1 MLECVLIVLIV
12 IAIVDTEAP
21 DGAALL
27 GLGYGS
33 DGDSQDSGKSPQA
46 HKPRAVKLES
56 ALSGQAVRAV
66 SAAVLED
73 QAEAGNSMSP
83 STAVGGWVKDEEKA
97 DSALGFVKGQR
108 WELCQAI
115 PRTSLLSS
123 CAYFFLL

>member
-1 MLECVLIVLIV
+1 M
-12 IAIVDTEAP
+12 
-21 DGAALL
+21 

-73 QAEAGNSMSP
+73 QAEAGKSMSP

-97 DSALGFVKGQR
+97 DSVLGFVKGQR
-108 WELCQAI
+108 WVVSGCSKHTFAVTLCI
-115 PRTSLLSS
+115 LLAVNNTALI
-123 CAYFFLL
+123 CLLHTMFARWEATTLLTPL